1 LEDSELRCERLLAL
15 SGDQFVDEDPEDLD
29 EFNEDV
35 LRELVRKYRTDA
47 PVKLELKKRA
57 LQLVGFLKL

>member
-1 LEDSELRCERLLAL
+1 LRCERLLAL

-47 PVKLELKKRA
+47 PVG
-57 LQLVGFLKL
+57 LQCWRQVQPKALVG